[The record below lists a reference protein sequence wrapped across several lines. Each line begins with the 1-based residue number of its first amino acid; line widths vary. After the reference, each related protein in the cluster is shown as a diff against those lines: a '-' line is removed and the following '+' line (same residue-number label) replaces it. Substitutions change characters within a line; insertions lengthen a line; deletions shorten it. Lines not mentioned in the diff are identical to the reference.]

1 MKGEMFMKIKFTN
14 VETPVVIDRDKVN
27 LGEYAKDFEKSLEVK
42 QTIYDGTY
50 DEVLEVTNYEDIVKN
65 IELQDLSVVAMRHLA
80 LGAFDL
86 PKVSNMRTSY
96 FGFRSYRDC
105 FGLVNSDIVEDIEC
119 FEYLRRFWDNIVD
132 IINDVTGVPG
142 DFYVSYNG
150 EPFAGYELPGGVID
164 IGLIVSLSI
173 IHFVDRAEAIV
184 QVYRNV
190 KVAGAPMVTNG
201 ISNIIA
207 SLEK

>member
-1 MKGEMFMKIKFTN
+1 MKIKFTN

-27 LGEYAKDFEKSLEVK
+27 LGEYAKDFKKSLEIK

-50 DEVLEVTNYEDIVKN
+50 NEVLEVTNYEDIVKN
-65 IELQDLSVVAMRHLA
+65 IELQDLSVVTMRHLA

-86 PKVSNMRTSY
+86 PKVSAMRTSY

-105 FGLVNSDIVEDIEC
+105 FGLVNPDIVEGIEC

-132 IINDVTGVPG
+132 IINDVTGVPS

-150 EPFAGYELPGGVID
+150 EPFAGYKLPDDVSG
-164 IGLIVSLSI
+164 IGLIVSLGI
-173 IHFVDRAEAIV
+173 RHFVDRSEAIV

-190 KVAGAPMVTNG
+190 KVAGEHTAICS
-201 ISNIIA
+201 ISSIID
-207 SLEK
+207 SLENRG